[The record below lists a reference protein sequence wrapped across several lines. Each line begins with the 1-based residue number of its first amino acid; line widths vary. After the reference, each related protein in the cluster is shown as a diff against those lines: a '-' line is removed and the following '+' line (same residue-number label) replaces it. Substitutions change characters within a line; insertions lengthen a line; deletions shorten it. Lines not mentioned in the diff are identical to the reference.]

1 MAYNSKNSSVIAAK
15 SNSNSDPL
23 SRPMMT
29 VKQVMQEYINRTV
42 TEPDKFPIK
51 IEGARPPLSEKTDGE
66 DKVVRR
72 PCNNFELNET
82 KGTPT
87 CKHCGVQETQHRKTA
102 AFNARNAGKKLASEE
117 SEAFDDYDENYSE
130 LFENDPDEEQETYN
144 HAPQIC
150 PDCKGKSLMN
160 NPETPKYTGNH
171 CDSCDEKCGS
181 DETNPH
187 PHCKGCKHQNTSC
200 KGREQEF
207 WNNDKNDFCE
217 TCDNKGVIDE
227 FNAMPK
233 YNFKD
238 EDDEPEEDG
247 STRIYEDDDDDY
259 EPSPAS
265 SKITPVSVAEDED
278 EKLPAK
284 IQPIVDKVYEPIKVE
299 KHDPNCS
306 KCEGTGIVNDPSE
319 IAKIHDSEEF
329 KQGIKAIKAKKIIP
343 AAKRSEQNQFIADQY
358 ECKG

>member
-15 SNSNSDPL
+15 SNSNKDPL
-23 SRPMMT
+23 SRSMKT
-29 VKQVMQEYINRTV
+29 VKQVMQEYIDRTV
-42 TEPDKFPIK
+42 TEPDRFPIK
-51 IEGARPPLSEKTDGE
+51 IEGARPPLSEKTEGE
-66 DKVVRR
+66 DKTVRR
-72 PCNNFELNET
+72 PCNNFELDET

-87 CKHCGVQETQHRKTA
+87 CKHCGVQKAQHRKTA
-102 AFNARNAGKKLASEE
+102 AFNAGKKLASEE
-117 SEAFDDYDENYSE
+117 SESFDDYDENYSE
-130 LFENDPDEEQETYN
+130 LFENDPDEEQVTYN
-144 HAPQIC
+144 HDLKLC
-150 PDCKGKSLMN
+150 PDCKGKSSMN
-160 NPETPKYTGNH
+160 DPETPKYTDAGEH
-171 CDSCDEKCGS
+171 CDSCDKKCGS
-181 DETNPH
+181 DKTNTH

-207 WNNDKNDFCE
+207 WNNDKDAVCE
-217 TCDNKGVIDE
+217 TCDNKGIVDE

-247 STRIYEDDDDDY
+247 FTRIYEDDDDY

-265 SKITPVSVAEDED
+265 SKRTPVSLAEDED
-278 EKLPAK
+278 EKLPVK
-284 IQPIVDKVYEPIKVE
+284 KQPIVNEVYEPIKVN
-299 KHDPNCS
+299 KHDPNCG

-329 KQGIKAIKAKKIIP
+329 KQGIKAIKVKKVNP
-343 AAKRSEQNQFIADQY
+343 AVKRSEQNQFIADQY